1 LIPHPSRISSITG
14 LAIAPTLALAQRRH
28 KAVLA
33 LTSAHTRRYIALVK
47 WRNQMLALFCLF
59 LFFAFGFFYFK
70 YWVIQK
76 PFGIILFIGEG
87 LDAQQLAAARLHAG
101 GAGKPLALETLRYA
115 ALLKN
120 YSSDSA
126 TPDPA
131 AAATALATGVKVNNG
146 SLGID
151 VEGNELTTLIELARD
166 NGRLVGLVT
175 NGTVTSPTSAAFY
188 AHTLANDDRSAIA
201 RQLLKGKLDLILG
214 GGLADFD
221 NEAENEHAGNGRDLI
236 GDFTDAGY
244 EIVHSL
250 DELEEVPWWRRPK
263 LAGFFSDAELP
274 FVQDIGTQDDQPALA
289 VMVRRAIELL
299 QYHRGGYLLVVDAAL
314 MRKAAMENN
323 AAQRVAETVEFDHAI
338 SEALRYA
345 GAKSMILVCSDV
357 AIPAAATRPEENARN
372 TPSPETGDGIATPP
386 AELPAGE
393 ARPSPDVP
401 TVPNAA
407 ATVAEQP
414 ATPPPNETSPLATEL
429 IEQPKAGDATAEDV
443 VAFGTGL
450 GANALHGVAESTV
463 VFDIIRD
470 NL

>member
-1 LIPHPSRISSITG
+1 M
-14 LAIAPTLALAQRRH
+14 
-28 KAVLA
+28 
-33 LTSAHTRRYIALVK
+33 TSQTARLYIALVK
-47 WRNQMLALFCLF
+47 RRNQMLALFCLF
-59 LFFAFGFFYFK
+59 LFFAFGVFYFK

-87 LDAQQLAAARLHAG
+87 VDAQQLAAARLQAG
-101 GAGKPLALETLRYA
+101 GPDKPLAIESLRYA

-151 VEGNELTTLIELARD
+151 VDGNELTTLLELARGS
-166 NGRLVGLVT
+166 GRLVGLVT

-188 AHTLANDDRSAIA
+188 AQTLAKDDRSTIA
-201 RQLLKGKLDLILG
+201 RQLAKAKLDLILG
-214 GGLADFD
+214 GGLADF
-221 NEAENEHAGNGRDLI
+221 ESAAENDQAANGRDLL
-236 GDFTDAGY
+236 GDLAHAGY

-250 DELEEVPWWRRPK
+250 EELEDVAWWRRPK
-263 LAGFFSDAELP
+263 LAGFFADAELP
-274 FVQDIGTQDDQPALA
+274 FAGDTSTQDDQPTLA

-314 MRKAAMENN
+314 PRKAANN
-323 AAQRVAETVEFDHAI
+323 SQQRVAETVEFDHAI

-345 GAKSMILVCSDV
+345 GAKAMILVCSDV
-357 AIPAAATRPEENARN
+357 AIRSAAGRPEENVRN
-372 TPSPETGDGIATPP
+372 TPAAEPSAEAATATP
-386 AELPAGE
+386 AETPAGE
-393 ARPSPDVP
+393 VQPRPDVP
-401 TVPNAA
+401 LEPVAA
-407 ATVAEQP
+407 ATIADQT
-414 ATPPPNETSPLATEL
+414 ATPPPSETSPPGPEL
-429 IEQPKAGDATAEDV
+429 VEQPKAGDATAEDV
-443 VAFGTGL
+443 LAFGIGL

-463 VFDIIRD
+463 IFDIVRD